1 MFIPGFILILIA
13 ILVPLAL
20 SIAYLSGS
28 IRAYDNA
35 IEWYEDKANADRVR
49 ASYDKQWGPVSNRR
63 PLFQEG
69 CNVAAEMLEFNDR
82 RNEDLARIDAM
93 KARS

>member
-1 MFIPGFILILIA
+1 MFIPGFILIGIA
-13 ILVPLAL
+13 ILFVLSLAL
-20 SIAYLSGS
+20 AYLQGS

-49 ASYDKQWGPVSNRR
+49 ASYDEQWGPVSNRR

-69 CNVAAEMLEFNDR
+69 CNVAAEVLEFNHR
-82 RNEDLARIDAM
+82 RQEDLARIDAV
-93 KARS
+93 KGLS